1 MFTFSRPSP
10 NWIQQQLHVARK
22 LNHPIS
28 DLRIVDGSAAVRAS
42 KGFAIDHRR
51 SQIGAGEP
59 GFRAAQAALST
70 WKMFDLGWVWVADL
84 KPTIALDSLV
94 AVVVHSLG
102 LWTVNISR
110 ITHVIDE
117 PRRFGFVYS
126 TTQLHVERG
135 EERFLLE
142 WDPATDAVFYNLLA
156 VSQPAHPLAKLGYPI
171 TRHFQHKFARDSH
184 QQMRQSVLAA
194 RRILH

>member
-1 MFTFSRPSP
+1 VFTFSRPSP

-142 WDPATDAVFYNLLA
+142 WDPATDAVFYDLLA
-156 VSQPAHPLAKLGYPI
+156 VSQPAHPLATLGYPI
-171 TRHFQHKFARDSH
+171 TRHFQHKFARTSH
-184 QQMRQSVLAA
+184 QRMSAA
-194 RRILH
+194 ATAI